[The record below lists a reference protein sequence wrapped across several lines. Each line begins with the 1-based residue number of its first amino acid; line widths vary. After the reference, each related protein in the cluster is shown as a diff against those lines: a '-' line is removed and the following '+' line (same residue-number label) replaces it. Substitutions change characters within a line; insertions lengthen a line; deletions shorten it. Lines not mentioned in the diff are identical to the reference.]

1 MDLKT
6 RKYIKN
12 GNLSIK
18 DLPGYEKGFEQLGGA
33 LTGALNTAGTINSL
47 SYPTMYANDYFGSYG
62 QQSNQINGV
71 NYTTFKPIDTQKEE
85 NVLGKQRDT
94 AIMQSGMMG
103 ATTGMGLGLGTAA
116 LLGGGATIAGASAGT
131 VLGPVGMV
139 LGAGLGALFGGIAG
153 NRAKKEQEHQMAI
166 AQQKQ
171 QNFNDNS
178 RADALTTY
186 LQQEQAK
193 QYGNTAS
200 QNLYSVKNGSEGVNP
215 ITMQTYNKFN
225 VQGSHGKESNYQNA
239 WLDNNEW
246 VEGVD
251 GSSYKVRGKS
261 NKKDAVRGRL
271 NPGDKVA
278 SNTIKIPGTNIS
290 FADMYPIAKAEG
302 LTDELFVLQGMTKEQ
317 KGMKNN
323 KSKLPKAAFGLE
335 NFMATIPG
343 LIQSWADYRNIA
355 NDSSAETNIVPTNK
369 YENYAGEL
377 MANRRANIYP
387 IMQQVAANDAANRYS
402 INASGGLSTGQKM
415 LANLAN
421 SYNTRQAIAN
431 AMLKGQELDNQYR
444 ADEAQLMGN
453 LGERSMSAKL
463 NADQFNTQMRAKT
476 HNARIQGLS
485 MAKRNALDYLT
496 QFFKNNWERNQFDK
510 MYKLYAQDVANRT
523 PKPTNNESSASTPDN
538 GRHIGYIGPS
548 YALAPGQEYFGMTA
562 PEMSTVR
569 QQANKQAKQ
578 NKWQVSNFYKPQ
590 QNLPYVGPIDPY
602 SVPVFSVPTI
612 QDMIYNYG
620 RIRK

>member
-1 MDLKT
+1 MDLKK

-12 GNLSIK
+12 GNLGIK

-33 LTGALNTAGTINSL
+33 LTSALNTAGTINSL

-71 NYTTFKPIDTQKEE
+71 NYTTLKPIDTQKEE
-85 NVLGKQRDT
+85 DVLGKQRDT

-116 LLGGGATIAGASAGT
+116 MLGSGATIAGASAGT
-131 VLGPVGMV
+131 ILGPAGMI

-171 QNFNDNS
+171 QNFNDSS
-178 RADALTTY
+178 RSDALTTY

-251 GSSYKVRGKS
+251 GSAYKVNGKS
-261 NKKDAVRGRL
+261 NKKDSVRGRL
-271 NPGDKVA
+271 NPGDRVA
-278 SNTIKIPGTNIS
+278 SNTIKIPGTNKSI
-290 FADMYPIAKAEG
+290 ADMYPIAKSEG
-302 LTDELFVLQGMTKEQ
+302 WENELFGLQRQIKETKE
-317 KGMKNN
+317 MKHN
-323 KSKLPKAAFGLE
+323 KSKLAKAAYGIE

-355 NDSSAETNIVPTNK
+355 NDSSAQTNIVPVNK
-369 YENYAGEL
+369 YENYAGQL
-377 MANRRANIYP
+377 MANRHANIYP
-387 IMQQVAANDAANRYS
+387 VMQQITENDAANRYS
-402 INASGGLSTGQKM
+402 INASPGLSVAQKT

-421 SYNTRQAIAN
+421 SYNTRQSIAN
-431 AMLKGQELDNQYR
+431 AIMKGQELDNQYR
-444 ADEAQLMGN
+444 ADEAQMMAR
-453 LGERSMSAKL
+453 LGESSMNAKL

-476 HNARIQGLS
+476 HNARIQGMN

-496 QFFKNNWERNQFDK
+496 QFFKNKWERNQFDK
-510 MYKLYAQDVANRT
+510 MYELYAQDVANRT
-523 PKPTNNESSASTPDN
+523 PKPTNNESNTSTPDN

-562 PEMSTVR
+562 PEMYTIR
-569 QQANKQAKQ
+569 QQANKQVKQ
-578 NKWQVSNFYKPQ
+578 NNWKVSDFYKQQ
-590 QNLPYVGPIDPY
+590 QNLPYVGPIY
-602 SVPVFSVPTI
+602 QGGIPVFSTPTI